1 MYANE
6 GILFFNNHNNLQYNL
21 YITDYPEIE
30 LNNEVYEEQPIEGR
44 NGSIYTDLNY
54 YKDRKLDF
62 SFDLIE
68 KHDINDEL
76 FQVKDWLLNV
86 SDYRLIFNNNYCY
99 MVKKVILNS
108 YKQTARNIAEL
119 KVSFIVEPF
128 LYGINE
134 IVKTYTEKNF
144 SIANKG
150 TYKSDTIVEIYGN
163 GNIQLSI
170 NGETMQI
177 DNVKDYV
184 LIDSKEKEIID
195 KNGKSKDWDTTGDF
209 LSLDIGVNTIELT
222 GNVTKTTIKYRN
234 TYL

>member
-30 LNNEVYEEQPIEGR
+30 LNNEVYEEQTIEGR
-44 NGSIYTDLNY
+44 NGSIYTDFNY

-62 SFDLIE
+62 LFDLRE

-86 SDYRLIFNNNYCY
+86 NDYRLIFNNNYCY

-108 YKQTARNIAEL
+108 YKQTGRNIAEL

-134 IVKTYTEKNF
+134 IVKTYTEKKF
-144 SIANKG
+144 SIANRG
-150 TYKSDTIVEIYGN
+150 TCKADTIIEIYGN

-177 DNVKDYV
+177 DNVKDYI

-209 LSLDIGVNTIELT
+209 LSLDVGVNTIELT